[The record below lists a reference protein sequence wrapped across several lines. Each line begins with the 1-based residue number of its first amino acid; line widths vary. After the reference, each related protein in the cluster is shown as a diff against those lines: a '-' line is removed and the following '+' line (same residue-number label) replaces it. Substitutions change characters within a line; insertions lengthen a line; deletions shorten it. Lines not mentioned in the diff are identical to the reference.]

1 MHSIFQPRTESLTHI
16 EKLTT
21 LLGSLAG
28 GHQRCRG
35 RLPERFE
42 VWDALVVPGRS
53 KVSNERC
60 EMRGLR
66 CSQQV
71 VASLTS
77 AASVQRLKAN
87 TASAP
92 TVASCVVVVNAIAV
106 VVVISVACTNISV
119 AVVDLHGREGGDEAF
134 VVEVFAEVVGGDDV
148 LACVKV
154 RVLLDSLA
162 KRCKSELGSRN
173 CLPSRRVG

>member
-1 MHSIFQPRTESLTHI
+1 
-16 EKLTT
+16 
-21 LLGSLAG
+21 
-28 GHQRCRG
+28 
-35 RLPERFE
+35 
-42 VWDALVVPGRS
+42 
-53 KVSNERC
+53 
-60 EMRGLR
+60 MRGLR

-77 AASVQRLKAN
+77 AASVQKLKAN

-106 VVVISVACTNISV
+106 VVVVSVACANISV

-134 VVEVFAEVVGGDDV
+134 VVEVFAEVVGGNDDV

-154 RVLLDSLA
+154 RVLSSLGTA
-162 KRCKSELGSRN
+162 WPKGARVNLGVVIA
-173 CLPSRRVG
+173 CLAEWLVSSTMGGEGRWHAGVRPTSHSKMS